1 VQRVIY
7 HFTTDPAT
15 ERARSTYLVR
25 RAQSLSAD
33 ATVLAILGNA
43 VTLLSDLDAANLI
56 IRKALSVDGGS
67 AWAWSRSGF
76 IDLYNGDTASAIE
89 RFKIALDLAPQ
100 DSFAFNNLVGI
111 GCAHFQAGRYLEAA
125 RWQERALVEHPSAT
139 WVHRTLCPAYML
151 AGAESEAQRS
161 FVALREQ
168 YPDLTVS
175 EVQQGMPPVTQVFLD
190 RVVDGLHTIGLPA

>member
-1 VQRVIY
+1 
-7 HFTTDPAT
+7 
-15 ERARSTYLVR
+15 VR

-76 IDLYNGDTASAIE
+76 IDMYNGDTESAIE

-125 RWQERALVEHPSAT
+125 RWKERALAEHPSAT
-139 WVHRTLCPAYML
+139 WIHRTLCPAYVL
-151 AGAESEAQRS
+151 AGAGPEARRS
-161 FVALREQ
+161 LCALRGE

-175 EVQQGMPPVTQVFLD
+175 DVRQGMPPVTPVFLD
-190 RVVDGLHTIGLPA
+190 RVVDALHTVGLPA

>member
-1 VQRVIY
+1 VQ
-7 HFTTDPAT
+7 
-15 ERARSTYLVR
+15 

-151 AGAESEAQRS
+151 AGAESEAHRS